1 MTKKKEPERY
11 YTPTHLANYFIENL
25 DYVDN
30 IRLNKF
36 VYLAFGIAYA
46 YYNRILFKEP
56 IQAWRLG
63 PVIPSIYHEFKK
75 YGYGKITESSYIH
88 NPVKDKMTKPV
99 VEKNDEQAIATL
111 QVVKEEYSSMSTR
124 ELIDRIHDTGTPW
137 KQFYK
142 EGKTNIEIDIKT
154 IKQYFKKEILV
165 A

>member
-1 MTKKKEPERY
+1 M
-11 YTPTHLANYFIENL
+11 I
-25 DYVDN
+25 
-30 IRLNKF
+30 
-36 VYLAFGIAYA
+36 
-46 YYNRILFKEP
+46 
-56 IQAWRLG
+56 
-63 PVIPSIYHEFKK
+63 
-75 YGYGKITESSYIH
+75 
-88 NPVKDKMTKPV
+88 KPV